1 VVPFLVAAV
10 RFLVVLFLVRLGLRL
25 FASTRE
31 RPAPAG
37 ATDLVRDR
45 VCNTF
50 VPRDRALVAT
60 RGGRSEHFCSAACRE
75 RAQDALDSK
84 AAAVQSHAR
93 NGGAEAR

>member
-1 VVPFLVAAV
+1 VPILVVAV

-25 FASTRE
+25 FAAARR
-31 RPAPAG
+31 RPTEGKP
-37 ATDLVRDR
+37 TDLVRDR

-50 VPRDRALVAT
+50 VPRDRALIGTVA
-60 RGGRSEHFCSAACRE
+60 GRTEHFCSAACRD
-75 RAQDALDSK
+75 RAQYALDSQ